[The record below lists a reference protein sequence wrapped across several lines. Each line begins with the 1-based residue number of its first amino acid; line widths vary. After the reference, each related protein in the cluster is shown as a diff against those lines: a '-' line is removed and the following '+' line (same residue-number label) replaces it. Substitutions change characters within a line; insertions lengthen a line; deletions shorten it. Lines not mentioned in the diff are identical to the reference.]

1 MTTIGIPPLSKFSQ
15 LKLLLVCAL
24 WAFGLIQIIFPTEPI
39 SYVLAGLLVCFALI
53 SLPNAAWNAQL
64 LCTLLA
70 IATIALGYKYDSWQA
85 IFQGLSRAS
94 IFPAFLSTI
103 VLLRAAADQRPE
115 IQMARHLFSSL
126 DKSRRDSGLVV
137 GGFLLGSVLQV
148 GVFAIMAP
156 ILGRSAPSEERLDV
170 FVAAMRGMALVPF
183 WSPFVV
189 GMAVASQYLPSV
201 PLWQIISLGLGMSA
215 ICILLSIFCF
225 DRAGGLITLWRS
237 LMTLAPIAP
246 PIAIAALLVVGTT
259 LGTGYSTLQALVL
272 AMPLPCLIAVSVAP
286 GGSILKAFKST
297 GQRLTRIGS
306 ETAILT
312 FATILGMVFESSLPA
327 TGLLKVITSLNLT
340 PTVIIFFL
348 IMAMNIL
355 GLLGV
360 HSIVSGTILL
370 VLFTGIPTGLSNLV
384 LMQALLVGWGLC
396 TATSIGSLSIVTGA
410 TMFELPVMKL
420 ITWKNIVYIFV
431 GGTICAIILAI
442 INPFLLS

>member
-1 MTTIGIPPLSKFSQ
+1 MT
-15 LKLLLVCAL
+15 
-24 WAFGLIQIIFPTEPI
+24 LILAPI
-39 SYVLAGLLVCFALI
+39 L
-53 SLPNAAWNAQL
+53 
-64 LCTLLA
+64 
-70 IATIALGYKYDSWQA
+70 
-85 IFQGLSRAS
+85 
-94 IFPAFLSTI
+94 
-103 VLLRAAADQRPE
+103 
-115 IQMARHLFSSL
+115 
-126 DKSRRDSGLVV
+126 
-137 GGFLLGSVLQV
+137 
-148 GVFAIMAP
+148 AP
-156 ILGRSAPSEERLDV
+156 ILGRSAPNEERRDV

-215 ICILLSIFCF
+215 ICILLSFFCF

-272 AMPLPCLIAVSVAP
+272 AMPIPCLIAVSVAP
-286 GGSILKAFKST
+286 GGSILKAIKST

-348 IMAMNIL
+348 IMAMNI
-355 GLLGV
+355 
-360 HSIVSGTILL
+360 T
-370 VLFTGIPTGLSNLV
+370 
-384 LMQALLVGWGLC
+384 
-396 TATSIGSLSIVTGA
+396 
-410 TMFELPVMKL
+410 
-420 ITWKNIVYIFV
+420 
-431 GGTICAIILAI
+431 
-442 INPFLLS
+442 